1 MEGHTLILMDSNPF
15 APLMDAKYIWGADIY
30 DLDELRKNKRRV
42 AQDLMH
48 IFAGSGKPSTLW
60 GPVGARKT
68 RTVQALAG
76 IKDANGVPYQV
87 ITVQPS
93 TEDATIIHGI
103 RYTKLNADGET
114 TMERSI
120 PDIAKQVV
128 EYHQRTGGYTVMF
141 LDEMTTCQPSQQHAL
156 LGFMTHGKFGEY
168 DISPYTVIIMAANP
182 PGTVMTVNDLDIQV
196 MNRGAHIEW
205 YGDVDI
211 FLDEWSSGF
220 GSPDREPDPYTRW
233 FTQSLLESDRNH
245 AFRSREG
252 NWKPGSLVPQEL
264 IEHSER
270 TTTDMSDV
278 VANIQ
283 VLFQKNPVAR
293 KFYTIEV
300 VRAFQGNKW
309 AEKAAIVL
317 QNEEETISYR
327 DTIDKVREKEVI
339 PTMDEAQVK
348 DLMGDSLYLDS
359 ADQTLRSDQIAE
371 LAEQLAGRVER
382 TAAGDLDR
390 DALLAL
396 WVMISTAPEERI
408 PMTLQSFLVRAIV
421 ASNKAYSRG
430 KVEKEYLSPAFGSP
444 EVKAR
449 IRASL
454 SRG

>member
-1 MEGHTLILMDSNPF
+1 MSSTEANPF
-15 APLMDAKYIWGADIY
+15 APLMAAEHIWGAEIY
-30 DLDELRKNKRRV
+30 DLDELRRSGRRV

-103 RYTKLNADGET
+103 RYTKLNANGET

-211 FLDEWSSGF
+211 FLEEWSSGF
-220 GSPDREPDPYTRW
+220 GNPEREPDPYTRW
-233 FTQSLLESDRNH
+233 FTQSLLESDRSH

-270 TTTDMSDV
+270 TTTDLAEV
-278 VANIQ
+278 VSNIQ
-283 VLFQKNPVAR
+283 VLFQRNPVAR
-293 KFYTIEV
+293 KFYTIEA
-300 VRAFQGNKW
+300 VRAFQGNRW

-317 QNEEETISYR
+317 QNEEKTISYR
-327 DTIDKVREKEVI
+327 DAIDKVTEQGVH
-339 PTMDEAQVK
+339 PTMSGEQVQ
-348 DLMGDSLYLDS
+348 DLLGDSLFQDPSGQL
-359 ADQTLRSDQIAE
+359 LRSDQIAE

-382 TAAGDLDR
+382 TSTREIDQ

-396 WVMISTAPEERI
+396 WAMVSTAPDERI
-408 PMTLQSFLVRAIV
+408 TMTLQSFLVRSIV
-421 ASNKAYSRG
+421 ASNQAYSRG
-430 KVEKEYLSPAFGSP
+430 KVERGYLSPSFGSP

-454 SRG
+454 SRS